1 MDDHG
6 HITGTVGIRAANATI
21 KMNYEEHRVTVPGC
35 TFVTSDRYEGITL
48 ANDGTLSINTT
59 TASPTTGGVSFTI
72 TATTPT
78 NPYSEDFKFTI
89 TMTQGS
95 PDKLNW
101 YQDYNMPT
109 PRLDLTWFH
118 KGRRED
124 LGYKSDDAFNLPKW
138 SSSQTVDLTKY
149 VFLNKEGRG
158 ETPFPTPEPTGAHG
172 KLTWFIHP
180 KTTVTKTAITKQQQ
194 PPFSQSID
202 QTVFNLTP
210 EGIVTISALPT
221 LGVFYF
227 YVVNQWGYPS
237 INLKGI
243 YSTYSPADI
252 FQYQFVDQ
260 EFGKKFATEELIGS
274 LTNIFAGLA
283 IFICCIGLAG
293 LASFTIEKR
302 FREIGVRKV
311 LGATVQQLLMLI
323 ATEFLKLVLIA
334 FVIAVP
340 LTWWLMFKW
349 LENYAYHVSIS
360 IWLFGGVG
368 VVILLLTMAVVSLNT
383 LRAAT
388 TNPVKSLRSE

>member
-1 MDDHG
+1 MQLFVSDNVLMDDHG

-243 YSTYSPADI
+243 YGTHLQDYAGTGRDVKIQPMQI
-252 FQYQFVDQ
+252 
-260 EFGKKFATEELIGS
+260 EPNPELWPEDE
-274 LTNIFAGLA
+274 
-283 IFICCIGLAG
+283 C
-293 LASFTIEKR
+293 
-302 FREIGVRKV
+302 
-311 LGATVQQLLMLI
+311 
-323 ATEFLKLVLIA
+323 
-334 FVIAVP
+334 
-340 LTWWLMFKW
+340 
-349 LENYAYHVSIS
+349 
-360 IWLFGGVG
+360 
-368 VVILLLTMAVVSLNT
+368 NT
-383 LRAAT
+383 
-388 TNPVKSLRSE
+388 